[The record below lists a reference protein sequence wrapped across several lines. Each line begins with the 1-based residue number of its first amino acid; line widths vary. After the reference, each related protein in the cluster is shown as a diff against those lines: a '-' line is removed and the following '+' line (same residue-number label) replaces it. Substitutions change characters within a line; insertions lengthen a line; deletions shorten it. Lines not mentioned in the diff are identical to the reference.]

1 MIEIIRTYNGIG
13 RAEGRIKMTVAP
25 MYRCTKCGDIK
36 PTFKELKG
44 NHCEQLTAE
53 TTQKKD

>member
-25 MYRCTKCGDIK
+25 MYRCTKCETIK

-44 NHCEQLTAE
+44 HPCELGTK
-53 TTQKKD
+53 TQTKT